1 MEMLV
6 TFPGAFQEVRQ
17 GEPEDVWDRQ
27 GGQDGG
33 GAVSD
38 VLIELQYNWFPLLK
52 PKYFFERQEEDASEI
67 ASIAR
72 QAYDAAEDAYK
83 MARWKD

>member
-1 MEMLV
+1 MEMLA

-17 GEPEDVWDRQ
+17 GEPEDVRDRQ

-38 VLIELQYNWFPLLK
+38 VLIEIQYNWFP
-52 PKYFFERQEEDASEI
+52 F
-67 ASIAR
+67 
-72 QAYDAAEDAYK
+72 
-83 MARWKD
+83 